1 MKKEEKS
8 QITTVKIQK
17 QTKERLD
24 KLRVHRRDSYD
35 EIVQRILGILN
46 VCRRNP
52 DEAQET
58 LEKLEALAKKNSL
71 NSNLRRK
78 S

>member
-17 QTKERLD
+17 QTNERLE

-35 EIVQRILGILN
+35 EVIQRILGIRN

-58 LEKLEALAKKNSL
+58 LEKIESLAKKNSL
-71 NSNLRRK
+71 NSNLKRK